1 MSDNA
6 APAVDGPVVPVR
18 LRGSYRQSV
27 LVVGTAQLG
36 GAYGIANRTG
46 VPDDDATA
54 RILAAARDLGVT
66 HLDTARAYGE
76 SERRIGAALHARA
89 LLDLAVVT
97 KVAPLDAAAAGDP
110 DAAAGAVRAS
120 VDASRAALR
129 PTGPLTLLLHRAVDA
144 EAGGGA
150 AWQELRR
157 CLASGEA
164 DRIGVSVQTPAEL
177 RRVLDL
183 PDLGYVQLP
192 CNILDRR
199 WLVPDLAAALADR
212 PDLVV
217 TVRSAYLQGLLVAG
231 TQVRWPH
238 LPDPERDAVVATLDR
253 LAADLGRADRA
264 DLCLA
269 YLLSLPWVTSVVVG
283 AETEEQLRDNAD
295 LVRRAPLTAAE
306 RGQVLAVLPEMPV
319 ALLDPSQWPAC

>member
-1 MSDNA
+1 MNDYA
-6 APAVDGPVVPVR
+6 AAAVDGPVVPVR
-18 LRGSYRQSV
+18 SRGGYRQSV
-27 LVVGTAQLG
+27 LVVGTAQFG

-54 RILAAARDLGVT
+54 RILAAARDLAVT
-66 HLDTARAYGE
+66 HLDTARAYGD
-76 SERRIGAALHARA
+76 SERRIGAALHGHAP
-89 LLDLAVVT
+89 LDLAVVT
-97 KVAPLDAAAAGDP
+97 KVAPLDGAVADDAVGAAR
-110 DAAAGAVRAS
+110 AVRAS

-129 PTGPLTLLLHRAVDA
+129 WTGPLTLLLHRAVDA
-144 EAGGGA
+144 AAGGGA
-150 AWQELRR
+150 GWQELRR
-157 CLASGEA
+157 CLVTGEA
-164 DRIGVSVQTPAEL
+164 DRIGVSVQSPDEL
-177 RRVLDL
+177 RRALDL

-199 WLVPDLAAALADR
+199 WLVADLAASLADR

-231 TQVRWPH
+231 TGVRWPH
-238 LPDPERDAVVATLDR
+238 LSDAERDAVVATLDR
-253 LAADLGRADRA
+253 LVADLGRDDRA

-283 AETEEQLRDNAD
+283 AETEEQLRRNAD
-295 LVRRAPLTAAE
+295 LVRRAPITAAE
-306 RGQVLAVLPEMPV
+306 RGQVLSALPEMPV